1 MSETFN
7 SRYPGTSPF
16 DDSPE
21 DVSRFFGR
29 DEEADELYLR
39 VLSVPLLVQFG
50 TSGLGKTSLLHAGLF
65 PRLRQKPFL
74 PVMVRLNTAED
85 SLIDSVVRSVQKS
98 CEIEGLHFTPRD
110 TSSLSAF
117 LSTTTIFRDDLLL
130 TPVLVF
136 DQFEEVFTLR
146 DAEFRASLAAE
157 LGALVRRPMLKTVIS
172 LREDYVGSLEEF
184 SGTIP
189 GLFQERLRLE
199 RFSERAARAA
209 VTCPALLGD
218 ISGEEPFDSPRFEL
232 EPAALD
238 ALIQY
243 LRGRS
248 GVIEPIQLQ
257 LLCRHAETIATGKAR
272 SGDDVVRLTLDDFRG
287 SQSFASVLENFYR
300 DTLRKITPHAQ
311 RKHAARLC
319 EEGLLGSDGHR
330 LMLEERQ
337 ILHDFEVRPETLNV
351 LTQEKLIRREERMES
366 VFYEISHDRLAE
378 SIFNARTV
386 RLPRG
391 LKQVLF
397 VSGVAALVVVGLL
410 AYFNWRVSRERNSA
424 QELIGF
430 LMGEQFL
437 GEVRD
442 MGSSALLGQVQEHL
456 DHRAASGNQPS
467 LLRGLA
473 LRGRGD
479 VKSLQGD
486 VGAAATLY
494 QQALQTF
501 EGEDADSL
509 REIARAQERMSG
521 AFDQQRKFD
530 AALAQAAASDVA
542 WRRTV
547 AVGTDPEQRLEDCV
561 SFADSLLTTGFLQD
575 RLGQGDQAL
584 QHAET
589 AVDIVSNVL
598 FGAESASEPCR
609 PVPGKAEP
617 YPDAG
622 AVRVLSRAALL
633 RANVLSAPDDYEG
646 AATLAQEARALMPAS
661 TSARKYSLEALSW
674 RAYGTGERNAQRA
687 LDDYRLIQ
695 REAEELRRWD
705 PDNRLWQRERAI
717 ALQMVGRG
725 IGFCHLDQSCTPMP
739 ALEEA
744 EAVILEAIATL
755 RALAQLDANNLSLH
769 ADIFWAVL
777 ERADVLA
784 LKPERAGDWLE
795 VLEQAERVHDKLATD
810 PESVAMLAYLRER
823 QAKALAVLGRAPE
836 SAQARQQS
844 IAAWTQLAAQ
854 HPKHPLYALELRRA
868 RGEATAVSAIES
880 TVRAV
885 ENPRHAIRRWPADF
899 AGYGNLSVAYTNRAN
914 ASRDDGERAAFL
926 NAALESAQIAAWL
939 APDFRA
945 RDTARALLVARN
957 TFGLFLHEKKRLEEA
972 LAMITEDV
980 VVAEALVHADPHDS
994 VIQETLG
1001 QAKCSVGQV
1010 RRELKQAGW
1019 EEAVRG
1025 GILHLQRATAMN
1037 RQDHWDELA
1046 DWQQYLGQQLIA
1058 DGRQNEGTAQYRLAL
1073 ASYRLAVPTDK
1084 TQKAIQELTHLTN

>member
-1 MSETFN
+1 MSELLH

-74 PVMVRLNTAED
+74 PVMIRLNTAED

-110 TSSLSAF
+110 TSSLGAF

-146 DAEFRASLAAE
+146 DAEFRASLATE

-184 SGTIP
+184 SSSIP

-199 RFSERAARAA
+199 PFSERAARAA
-209 VTCPALLGD
+209 VTCPALLEG
-218 ISGEEPFDSPRFEL
+218 PFDSPRFAL
-232 EPAALD
+232 EPGTLD

-257 LLCRHAETIATGKAR
+257 LLCRHAETIASGKAR
-272 SGDDVVRLTLDDFRG
+272 LGDDGVVRLTLDDFRG

-300 DTLRKITPHAQ
+300 DTLRKIAPHAQ

-337 ILHDFEVRPETLNV
+337 ILHDFEVRPETLHV

-366 VFYEISHDRLAE
+366 TFYEISHDRLAE

-386 RLPRG
+386 RLPRAV
-391 LKQVLF
+391 KQVLF
-397 VSGVAALVVVGLL
+397 VSGIAALVVVGLL

-424 QELIGF
+424 QDLIGF

-456 DHRAASGNQPS
+456 DHRSASGTETP

-479 VKSLQGD
+479 IRSLRGD
-486 VGAAATLY
+486 VGAAESLY
-494 QQALQTF
+494 RQALQTF
-501 EGEDADSL
+501 EGTDADSL
-509 REIARAQERMSG
+509 REIARAQERLS
-521 AFDQQRKFD
+521 AALDQERKFD
-530 AALAQAAASDVA
+530 GALAQAAASDVT
-542 WRRTV
+542 WRRAV
-547 AVGTDPEQRLEDCV
+547 AAGTDPEQRLEDCV
-561 SFADSLLTTGFLQD
+561 SLAHSLLTTGFLQE
-575 RLGQGDQAL
+575 RLGQGDEAL
-584 QHAET
+584 QRAEA
-589 AVDIVSNVL
+589 AVDIASNVL

-633 RANVLSAPDDYEG
+633 RANVLSAPEDYEG
-646 AATLAQEARALMPAS
+646 AATLAQEARELMPAS

-674 RAYGTGERNAQRA
+674 RAYGSGEKNAQRA
-687 LDDYRLIQ
+687 MDDYRQIQ
-695 REAEELRRWD
+695 RVAEELRRWD
-705 PDNRLWQRERAI
+705 PENRLWQRERAI

-725 IGFCHLDQSCTPMP
+725 IAICNLTRSCAPMP
-739 ALEEA
+739 PLEEA
-744 EAVILEAIATL
+744 ETVILEAIATL
-755 RALAQLDANNLSLH
+755 RALAQLDANNVSLQ
-769 ADIFWAVL
+769 ADIFWALL

-784 LKPERAGDWLE
+784 LKPERADDWLE
-795 VLEQAERVHDKLATD
+795 VLEQAEQAHEKLAAD
-810 PESVAMLAYLRER
+810 PESLSMLAYLRER
-823 QAKALAVLGRAPE
+823 QARALETLDRAPE
-836 SAQARQQS
+836 AAQARRQA
-844 IAAWTQLAAQ
+844 IAVWEQLAAQ
-854 HPKHPLYALELRRA
+854 HPKHPFYALELRRV
-868 RGEATAVSAIES
+868 RGDAAPVPATES
-880 TVRAV
+880 PVRAV
-885 ENPRHAIRRWPADF
+885 ESPRQAIRRWPADF
-899 AGYGNLSVAYTNRAN
+899 AGYGNLSAAYTNLAN
-914 ASRDDGERAAFL
+914 ATRDEAARGAYL

-939 APDFRA
+939 APDSQA
-945 RDTARALLVARN
+945 RNTSRALLVARN
-957 TFGLFLHEKKRLEEA
+957 MFGLFLHEKRRLQEA

-980 VVAEALVHADPHDS
+980 VVAEALVREDPQDS
-994 VIQETLG
+994 FVQETLG
-1001 QAKCSVGQV
+1001 KAKCSVGQV

-1025 GILHLQRATAMN
+1025 GILHLQRATVMN

-1046 DWQQYLGQQLIA
+1046 DWQQYLGAELIA
-1058 DGRQNEGTAQYRLAL
+1058 DGRQKEGVAQYRLAL

-1084 TQKAIQELTHLTN
+1084 TRKAIEELTLLTQ